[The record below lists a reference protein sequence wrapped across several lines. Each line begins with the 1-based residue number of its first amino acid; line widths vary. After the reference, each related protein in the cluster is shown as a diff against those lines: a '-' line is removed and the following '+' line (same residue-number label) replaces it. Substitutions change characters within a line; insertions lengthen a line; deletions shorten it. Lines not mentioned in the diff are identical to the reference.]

1 MLPKAHL
8 TSHSSM
14 SGSRWVITPSW
25 SSGSLRLFWYS
36 SSVYSCHLFV
46 ISYTSVRSL
55 PFLSFIMSVLAW
67 NIPLLAP
74 IFLKRYL
81 VFLILLFSSICVVH
95 LERLS
100 YLSLLFSGTL
110 HSVGYL
116 SLSPLPLL
124 LFFSQQVLK
133 PPQMITL
140 PSCISFS
147 LGWFWS
153 LSPVQC
159 YKLWFIVLKVL
170 CLPDLIPQIYSS
182 PPQ

>member
-46 ISYTSVRSL
+46 ISYTSIRSL
-55 PFLSFIMSVLAW
+55 PFLSFIMSILAW

-81 VFLILLFSSICVVH
+81 VFLILLFSSICIVH
-95 LERLS
+95 LGRLS

-110 HSVGYL
+110 HSVGYIFLFLLCL
-116 SLSPLPLL
+116 SL

-133 PPQMITL
+133 PPQMTTL
-140 PSCISFS
+140 PPCISFS
-147 LGWFWS
+147 LAHYTVNFFFFS
-153 LSPVQC
+153 ERKQT
-159 YKLWFIVLKVL
+159 Y
-170 CLPDLIPQIYSS
+170 
-182 PPQ
+182 